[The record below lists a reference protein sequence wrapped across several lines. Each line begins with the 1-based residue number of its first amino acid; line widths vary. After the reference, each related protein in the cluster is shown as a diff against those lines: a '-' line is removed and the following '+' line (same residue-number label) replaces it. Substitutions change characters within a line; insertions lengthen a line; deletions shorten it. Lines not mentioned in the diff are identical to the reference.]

1 MSLLK
6 SFSNLSIKLKLLVFA
21 SAITIIPLTALELI
35 NINAEIKLAK
45 HEEEVKLETANY
57 LKEEE
62 IAEFFRNLKSLVLS
76 HSDSM
81 EVIHAAEEFSQAFEE
96 IISTDVPVKGPA
108 KESYYREQLSKTAE
122 SSNVDLSKWLNISE
136 TAEKLQNMYIF
147 SNLYPRGE
155 KDKLKRSSFD
165 TTYDKVHK
173 LYHHDFHKYSDEFH
187 FKDIYIVDKEGN
199 VVYSVYKS
207 IG

>member
-81 EVIHAAEEFSQAFEE
+81 EVIHAAEEFSQCFC
-96 IISTDVPVKGPA
+96 KRC
-108 KESYYREQLSKTAE
+108 KRRYL
-122 SSNVDLSKWLNISE
+122 
-136 TAEKLQNMYIF
+136 
-147 SNLYPRGE
+147 LY
-155 KDKLKRSSFD
+155 L
-165 TTYDKVHK
+165 
-173 LYHHDFHKYSDEFH
+173 LCKYL
-187 FKDIYIVDKEGN
+187 
-199 VVYSVYKS
+199 
-207 IG
+207 